1 MGSFTQLDRNAL
13 EWRGEREI
21 VRIEAWGPDA
31 LRARGTVWSE
41 IRDELPGALL
51 DGGPAQAEVDITPD
65 GARISNGRIA
75 AEVTRAAGCAFCA
88 PPTAPSC

>member
-51 DGGPAQAEVDITPD
+51 DGGQVSGRGGHHPRRSPD
-65 GARISNGRIA
+65 Q
-75 AEVTRAAGCAFCA
+75 
-88 PPTAPSC
+88 